1 VLASPLWLRAAL
13 APTGIFEVGDEQA
26 AEVLSDSLQST
37 DELSDGF
44 QAALRLSALDWARG
58 RALDMDLHALT
69 VADVVQLLRNV
80 PRVFLRW
87 TWEDKARTNRRGAEP
102 RKWHIENEYHV
113 QSLLFTVLKPI
124 FPELDEEKYL
134 ASTGRYQPR
143 ADLCLP
149 SLQLLIEVKH
159 WYLGGSVKELTEQ
172 VASDHSLYLR
182 PDSPYRSMIAVI
194 WDDGARTEEH
204 AEFEKGLLGLTNMRA
219 VIFISRPSKMM
230 TAKPTRSSKSA
241 A

>member
-1 VLASPLWLRAAL
+1 MLV
-13 APTGIFEVGDEQA
+13 
-26 AEVLSDSLQST
+26 DSLQDT
-37 DELSDGF
+37 DQINDGF
-44 QAALRLSALDWARG
+44 EAALRLSALNWAQG

-69 VADVVQLLRNV
+69 IAVVVQILRNV

-124 FPELDEEKYL
+124 FPGLDEEKYL

-149 SLQLLIEVKH
+149 NFQLVSEVKH
-159 WYLGGSVKELTEQ
+159 WYLGGSVKEL
-172 VASDHSLYLR
+172 LLWR
-182 PDSPYRSMIAVI
+182 LKAV
-194 WDDGARTEEH
+194 R
-204 AEFEKGLLGLTNMRA
+204 
-219 VIFISRPSKMM
+219 
-230 TAKPTRSSKSA
+230 
-241 A
+241 